1 MPSFEFAPRRTFQLL
16 QKLDVAFS
24 SLLHGQ
30 NVETGDALPGFE
42 GGRGKLTT
50 TDKVRLRGLVE
61 RTRVAVVMAA
71 GKRSSIDGLS
81 RATGTEETFTT
92 DDDMRMTD
100 IDDYDGHDRWEM
112 EIVRVYERTLVDLGA
127 ALDVSSNDAFG

>member
-1 MPSFEFAPRRTFQLL
+1 MPSFDFAPRRTFQLL

-24 SLLHGQ
+24 SLLSGQ

-61 RTRVAVVMAA
+61 RSRVAVVMAA
-71 GKRSSIDGLS
+71 TKSSSFDGIS
-81 RATGTEETFTT
+81 KVTETEGTSTT
-92 DDDMRMTD
+92 DDDARMTG

-112 EIVRVYERTLVDLGA
+112 KIARVYERTLVDLGA
-127 ALDVSSNDAFG
+127 ALDISSNDAFG